1 MAVVVASARYGV
13 GVYNASNYGEVNI
26 SFTLSGVTATGTIQ
40 PVAINGFEIDISER
54 LGSVSATG
62 SIGTISPNIKEDITG
77 VSATGTINGSLE
89 FSNTH
94 SLTSVELFGTINT
107 VGVSNSFEI
116 VGVSATTAIESVSID
131 GFEIDITEK
140 LTGVSAT
147 GGITAVQPIFSF
159 TEILPSLGLTASI
172 GTISPNV
179 KEELAANDVTSVS
192 ATGSVNGV
200 TVHLVE
206 KLNSVSV
213 TGSIQRVPITPAE
226 FTASI
231 NASSGNSVHVKII
244 AVQFNFE
251 AVKNRYSRRR
261 TVVLP
266 RAA

>member
-1 MAVVVASARYGV
+1 MAVVVASAKYGV
-13 GVYNASNYGEVNI
+13 GVYGASSYGAVNI
-26 SFTLSGVTATGTIQ
+26 SFTLSGVAATGAIQ

-62 SIGTISPNIKEDITG
+62 SIGTVSPNIKEDITG
-77 VSATGTINGSLE
+77 VSATGAINGSLE

-94 SLTSVELFGTINT
+94 NVTSVALTGSINT
-107 VGVSNSFEI
+107 LGVSNSFEI
-116 VGVSATTAIESVSID
+116 VGVSGTTAVQSVSVD

-140 LTGVSAT
+140 VTGVSAT
-147 GGITAVQPIFSF
+147 GAVTAVQPIFSF
-159 TEILPSLGLTASI
+159 TELLPSLGLTASI

-200 TVHLVE
+200 TVNVKENL
-206 KLNSVSV
+206 LSTSA
-213 TGSIQRVPITPAE
+213 TGSIGFARSNIT
-226 FTASI
+226 
-231 NASSGNSVHVKII
+231 

>member
-1 MAVVVASARYGV
+1 MAVVLASAKYGV
-13 GVYNASNYGEVNI
+13 GVYGASSYGAVSI
-26 SFTLSGVTATGTIQ
+26 SFTLSGVAATGAIQ

-62 SIGTISPNIKEDITG
+62 SIGTVSPNIKEDITG
-77 VSATGTINGSLE
+77 VSATGAINGSLE

-94 SLTSVELFGTINT
+94 NVTSVALTGSIGTLAISNT
-107 VGVSNSFEI
+107 VGLT
-116 VGVSATTAIESVSID
+116 GVAGTTAVQSVSID
-131 GFEIDITEK
+131 GFEVDVSEA
-140 LTGVSAT
+140 LASVSAT
-147 GGITAVQPIFSF
+147 VSLGTVQPVVNF
-159 TEILPSLGLTASI
+159 TKQTGGFLLTASI

-179 KEELAANDVTSVS
+179 KEELAANDVTNVS

-213 TGSIQRVPITPAE
+213 TGSVQRVPITPAE

>member
-1 MAVVVASARYGV
+1 MAVIKSSALYGT
-13 GVYNASNYGEVNI
+13 GVYGGSVFGTRNV
-26 SFTLSGVTATGTIQ
+26 SFALTGVAGTGAIE
-40 PVAINGFEIDISER
+40 PVAAGGFEIDISER

-62 SIGTISPNIKEDITG
+62 SVNTVTVNIQEDIVG
-77 VSATGTINGSLE
+77 VSATGAVNGALE

-94 SLTSVELFGTINT
+94 SLVSVLLTGSIGTLAISNT
-107 VGVSNSFEI
+107 VGLT
-116 VGVSATTAIESVSID
+116 GVAGTTAVQSVSID
-131 GFEIDITEK
+131 GFEIDITEN

-147 GGITAVQPIFSF
+147 GAVTAVQPVFSF
-159 TEILPSLGLTASI
+159 TETLPSLGLTAFI

-192 ATGSVNGV
+192 GTALVNTVTVNVKENLLSTSATGSIGFARSN
-200 TVHLVE
+200 
-206 KLNSVSV
+206 
-213 TGSIQRVPITPAE
+213 IT
-226 FTASI
+226 
-231 NASSGNSVHVKII
+231 